1 MSETDHV
8 GIILLLRLVSKKRGD
23 PNFIKTSTMTK
34 TANLPS
40 GTPTNT
46 NEGNEANNHT
56 HGEVPVEQRAD
67 SAKIHDRDSSGSS
80 SNNVLSVVPLT
91 IIHPP

>member
-1 MSETDHV
+1 VNPTSE
-8 GIILLLRLVSKKRGD
+8 
-23 PNFIKTSTMTK
+23 M
-34 TANLPS
+34 
-40 GTPTNT
+40 PTNT

-67 SAKIHDRDSSGSS
+67 SAKIRDRGSRGSS